1 MKRSQHFAAIAAIA
15 LSALTVSA
23 SFSEADARRNRGG
36 QGSVAREATVTGQNG
51 RTRTTNQERSWN
63 RREGTATRDRTTTFN
78 DGSQRTVESE
88 RLRTGPGEYSASREV
103 TTRNGETRIQ
113 TGDFTV
119 DRTENGRTI
128 NGDINTTNHGQIDY
142 TRDISRDGGVR
153 SVNSSATFEDGTS
166 INRSSQG
173 SCANGVCNSNGAVTN
188 RQGQTTT
195 WEQTRA
201 RTDTGAT
208 LSRDTTF
215 ADGSTRSVDAE
226 RVGNGDGTGTVSRT
240 ITGRDGETRAQTGT
254 YEVTRTP

>member
-15 LSALTVSA
+15 LSALTVSG
-23 SFSEADARRNRGG
+23 SFSEADARRRG

-51 RTRTTNQERSWN
+51 RQRTTNQERTWN

-78 DGSQRTVESE
+78 DGSQRNVESE
-88 RLRTGPGEYSASREV
+88 RLRTAPGEYSASREV
-103 TTRNGETRIQ
+103 TTRNGETRVQ

-128 NGDINTTNHGQIDY
+128 NGDINTSNHGQVDY
-142 TRDISRDGGVR
+142 TRDISRQDGVR

-173 SCANGVCNSNGAVTN
+173 SCANGVCNSSGEVTN
-188 RQGQTTT
+188 RQGAATT

-215 ADGSTRSVDAE
+215 ADGTTRAVDAE
-226 RVGNGDGTGTVSRT
+226 RVGNGDGTGTLSRT
-240 ITGRDGETRAQTGT
+240 VTGRDGETRTQTGT